1 MTFKEKD
8 IRDPDILKKYFELVA
23 KDSEKILVQ
32 KDSFEMIDQTNWG
45 LGKSV
50 PEFEKSGYVY
60 EICLDTGTLFVNP
73 RPRFDVLMDFYESS
87 ESSTYWV
94 HEFFSPRL
102 MPARKRYSDQE
113 LNM

>member
-8 IRDPDILKKYFELVA
+8 IRDPDVLKRYFELVE
-23 KDSEKILVQ
+23 KDSAKILASDNSM
-32 KDSFEMIDQTNWG
+32 KRIDQKKWG
-45 LGKSV
+45 LGEAV
-50 PEFEKSGYVY
+50 VEFEKSGYVY

-94 HEFFSPRL
+94 HEFFPPRL